1 MKFLSRDNGENVSD
15 LGLDNILDVIP
26 KAKCMKEKKPETDKL
41 NFIKIKQFCAVK
53 ITVKG
58 MKRQAT
64 AWEKN
69 ICETCI

>member
-1 MKFLSRDNGENVSD
+1 MENNGENVSD
-15 LGLDNILDVIP
+15 LGFDNLLDTIP
-26 KAKCMKEKKPETDKL
+26 KAKCMKEKKQTPETDKL

-53 ITVKG
+53 ITVKR

-69 ICETCI
+69 ICKTYI